1 LAKFEKHPP
10 RAKVALFLSDK
21 YNEIQAAAA
30 QFPTVPAW
38 LFAAV
43 AIIETGGGQSSIAQN
58 SNNLFNI
65 KALKADI
72 EKGCFYADKKG
83 VKWAKYSN
91 IKASF
96 SAFGRLVTAYDL
108 GEITPQSFAQSKYI
122 AGYNKAQRSRYKQS
136 LQNVIEMYQL
146 KQVFSEK

>member
-1 LAKFEKHPP
+1 M
-10 RAKVALFLSDK
+10 SDK

-91 IKASF
+91 SKASF
-96 SAFGRLVTAYDL
+96 AAFGRLITAYNL
-108 GEITPQSFAQSKYI
+108 GEITPQSFAQSRYI
-122 AGYNKAQRSRYKQS
+122 AGYSQTQRSQYEKS
-136 LQNVIEMYQL
+136 LKNLIDTYQL